1 MTDGIQ
7 EVAKEVGP
15 AAQQVADQA
24 DSQVQ
29 QAAKQARNASL
40 FRRNDN
46 RHACDVPPMQVSIQ
60 QSCDPRSDLPVTM
73 HDAAAPHC

>member
-40 FRRNDN
+40 FWETITD
-46 RHACDVPPMQVSIQ
+46 M
-60 QSCDPRSDLPVTM
+60 
-73 HDAAAPHC
+73 AAMYHPCKFPFSSLAISAATSP